1 MVIDEDEAKV
11 GASEEVSGEEAR
23 ALPSGWTK
31 HWSTEHNHVY
41 YAHAVTQQVTW
52 KHPTL
57 ALEQARG
64 ESLQHQKDEGAAA
77 KAKADREKVAAVAGA
92 MKEAAAKAM
101 AEAVADAIEKLRKE
115 TREKTKAI
123 ERLRKETEEKLR
135 KETGEMVKVKEE
147 LKRRR
152 KAVAETKAMHRAMVG
167 KIKKVKA
174 NAKSK
179 AQKIAKGD
187 LVN

>member
-1 MVIDEDEAKV
+1 MVFKEDEAKTGDYV
-11 GASEEVSGEEAR
+11 EAR
-23 ALPSGWTK
+23 GGTLELPSGWTQ

-64 ESLQHQKDEGAAA
+64 ESLQHQRDEKAELEVHPMPALAGGKS
-77 KAKADREKVAAVAGA
+77 KAKP
-92 MKEAAAKAM
+92 
-101 AEAVADAIEKLRKE
+101 IE
-115 TREKTKAI
+115 T
-123 ERLRKETEEKLR
+123 LRKETEEKLR
-135 KETGEMVKVKEE
+135 KETGEMVKAKEE

-179 AQKIAKGD
+179 ARKIVKGN
-187 LVN
+187 LENYR

>member
-1 MVIDEDEAKV
+1 MVFKEDEAKTGDYV
-11 GASEEVSGEEAR
+11 EAR
-23 ALPSGWTK
+23 GGTLELPSGWTQ

-64 ESLQHQKDEGAAA
+64 ESLQHQRDEKAELEVHPMPALAGGKS
-77 KAKADREKVAAVAGA
+77 KAKP
-92 MKEAAAKAM
+92 
-101 AEAVADAIEKLRKE
+101 IETLRKE
-115 TREKTKAI
+115 TEDKVKAI
-123 ERLRKETEEKLR
+123 ETLRKETEEKLR
-135 KETGEMVKVKEE
+135 KETGEMVKAKEE

-179 AQKIAKGD
+179 ARKIVKGN
-187 LVN
+187 LENYR

>member
-64 ESLQHQKDEGAAA
+64 ESLQHQKDEG
-77 KAKADREKVAAVAGA
+77 
-92 MKEAAAKAM
+92 AAAKAM